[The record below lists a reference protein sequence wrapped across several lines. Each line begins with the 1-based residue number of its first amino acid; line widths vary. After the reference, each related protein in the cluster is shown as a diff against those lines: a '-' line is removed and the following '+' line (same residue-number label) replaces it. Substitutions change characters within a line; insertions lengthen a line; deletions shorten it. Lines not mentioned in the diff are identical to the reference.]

1 MRNLTAQR
9 MVISLTAL
17 AAFLLA
23 SCTQLK
29 QPQSAP
35 FFAETSAP
43 PKQELRWSNGKSPK
57 SLDPAKAAYAPETD
71 IARALYEG
79 LTDLDPRTL
88 EAVPASAE
96 RWEASE
102 DNRTWKF
109 FLREDAVWSNGKK
122 VTAEDF
128 VRSIK
133 RLGEAGTATAHRELL
148 LNIRGLN
155 AQPKGTDPKPNL
167 DSIAANTDTTPAK
180 ADASPT
186 LTPTATP
193 ASPEQGVVAESA
205 TVLRIDLVHPDK
217 DLPKLLAHPIFRP
230 VFVTTDK
237 DDPKAAPI
245 TNGPFKLTSFNAEN
259 VILDRSENYWARDSV
274 KLERVS
280 FVAAASPEKALE
292 AYREGKLDAVT
303 NAEFS
308 PAALKLLEPFE
319 DFRRTAHNALNI
331 YEVNTTR
338 TPFNDRRVREAL
350 SLAIEREKITEG
362 ELQGTTRPADGFLP
376 AGTRSGQRLSSDVRR
391 AQSLLDEAGHPEG
404 IGFPVIQLVIN
415 RNDTQQ
421 RIAKAVAQMWKDN
434 LSIDTNIM
442 VRDPAEIEAAR
453 ASGAFDL
460 IRRGV
465 VLPTADETVSMLSIF
480 GSSVS
485 VPGDSTV
492 MPETVSPFRREDYD
506 SGPSVSVDP
515 AAPLAAEQ
523 ALVLTEEEALYQLRS
538 IPLYFP
544 TSYSLVKPYVK
555 GFDLNALDAPSLKS
569 VEIDSTWRTR

>member
-9 MVISLTAL
+9 ILFSLTAA

-29 QPQSAP
+29 QPQPEP
-35 FFAETSAP
+35 FFAETAAP
-43 PKQELRWSNGKSPK
+43 PKQELRWSNGKTPK
-57 SLDPAKAAYAPETD
+57 SLDPAKAATAPETD

-88 EAVPASAE
+88 EAIPAAAE
-96 RWEASE
+96 KWEPSE
-102 DNRTWKF
+102 DNRTWRF

-122 VTAEDF
+122 VTADDF

-133 RLGEAGTATAHRELL
+133 RLGETETATAHKDILT
-148 LNIRGLN
+148 NFRGLN
-155 AQPKGTDPKPNL
+155 LQPKVAEPKANQEQVVANVSPSTSASSPN
-167 DSIAANTDTTPAK
+167 P
-180 ADASPT
+180 SPS
-186 LTPTATP
+186 ATP
-193 ASPEQGVVAESA
+193 AIPEQGIVAESL
-205 TVLRIDLVHPDK
+205 TVLRIDLIHPDK

-230 VFVTTDK
+230 VFAATEK
-237 DDPKAAPI
+237 DDLKTAPI
-245 TNGPFKLTSFNAEN
+245 TNGPFKLASFNADSL
-259 VILDRSENYWARDSV
+259 ILDRSDTYWDRDAV

-292 AYREGKLDAVT
+292 AYREGKIDAVT

-308 PAALKLLEPFE
+308 PAALKLLEPFD
-319 DFRRTAHNALNI
+319 DFRRTAHNALNL
-331 YEVNTTR
+331 YEFNVAR

-376 AGTRSGQRLSSDVRR
+376 AGARSGKRLSSDIQR
-391 AQSLLDEAGHPEG
+391 AQTLLDEAGYADG
-404 IGFPVIQLVIN
+404 TGFPVVQLVIN
-415 RNDTQQ
+415 RNDVQQ

-434 LSIDTNIM
+434 LGIDTNLM
-442 VRDPAEIEAAR
+442 VRDAGEVESAR

-480 GSSVS
+480 GSNGSVS
-485 VPGDSTV
+485 IGPAEA
-492 MPETVSPFRREDYD
+492 PEPTSPFRRENYN
-506 SGPSVSVDP
+506 SGPSAPTDP
-515 AAPLAAEQ
+515 AAPTASAP
-523 ALVLTEEEALYQLRS
+523 AMILTEEEALYQVRS

-569 VEIDSTWRTR
+569 VEIDSNWRTR

>member
-1 MRNLTAQR
+1 MQNLTAQK
-9 MVISLTAL
+9 ILIFLS
-17 AAFLLA
+17 AAAVLLSA

-29 QPQSAP
+29 QPQPEP
-35 FFAETSAP
+35 FFAETAAP
-43 PKQELRWSNGKSPK
+43 PKQELRWSNGRSPK
-57 SLDPAKAAYAPETD
+57 SLDPAKAASAPETD

-88 EAVPASAE
+88 DAVPASAE
-96 RWEASE
+96 RWESTE

-133 RLGEAGTATAHRELL
+133 RLGEPGTETAHRELL
-148 LNIRGLN
+148 VNIRGLN
-155 AQPKGTDPKPNL
+155 IQPKVADPKPSP
-167 DSIAANTDTTPAK
+167 DSIAANTNTPPAR

-186 LTPTATP
+186 PTPTSTP
-193 ASPEQGVVAESA
+193 ASPEQGIVAESA
-205 TVLRIDLVHPDK
+205 TVLRIDLIHPDK

-230 VFVTTDK
+230 VFAATER
-237 DDPKAAPI
+237 DDPKTAPI
-245 TNGPFKLTSFNAEN
+245 TNGPFKLASFNAEN
-259 VILDRSENYWARDSV
+259 LILDRSETYWARDSV

-280 FVAAASPEKALE
+280 FVAAATPEKALE
-292 AYREGKLDAVT
+292 AYREGKIDAVT

-308 PAALKLLEPFE
+308 PAALKLLEPFD
-319 DFRRTAHNALNI
+319 DFRRTAHNALNL
-331 YEVNTTR
+331 YEVNTSR

-376 AGTRSGQRLSSDVRR
+376 AGTRSEKRLASDIQR
-391 AQSLLDEAGHPEG
+391 AQTLLDEAGFPEG
-404 IGFPVIQLVIN
+404 TGFPVIQLVVN
-415 RNDTQQ
+415 RNDAQQ

-434 LSIDTNIM
+434 LAIDTNIM
-442 VRDPAEIEAAR
+442 VRDPAEIEEAR

-480 GSSVS
+480 GSNGSVA
-485 VPGDSTV
+485 VGATAT
-492 MPETVSPFRREDYD
+492 PETTSPFRREDYA
-506 SGPSVSVDP
+506 SGPSPSVDP
-515 AAPLAAEQ
+515 AAPTPPRQAAI
-523 ALVLTEEEALYQLRS
+523 LTEEDALYELRS

-569 VEIDSTWRTR
+569 VEIDSNWRTR

>member
-1 MRNLTAQR
+1 MRKLSAQR
-9 MVISLTAL
+9 IAISLTAA

-29 QPQSAP
+29 QPQP
-35 FFAETSAP
+35 EPYFAETAAP

-57 SLDPAKAAYAPETD
+57 SLDPAKAASAPETD
-71 IARALYEG
+71 VARALYEG

-88 EAVPASAE
+88 EAVPAAAE
-96 RWEASE
+96 KWEPSE

-133 RLGEAGTATAHRELL
+133 RLGEPGTETAHRDLL
-148 LNIRGLN
+148 ANFRGLN
-155 AQPKGTDPKPNL
+155 TPPKPAESRIDQAN
-167 DSIAANTDTTPAK
+167 ANTA
-180 ADASPT
+180 ASPG
-186 LTPTATP
+186 PSVSVATP
-193 ASPEQGVVAESA
+193 SPSDSPAVPEHGIVAESPSI
-205 TVLRIDLVHPDK
+205 VRIDLVYPDK

-230 VFVTTDK
+230 VFPATEK

-245 TNGPFKLTSFNAEN
+245 TNGPFKLSSFNAESL
-259 VILDRSENYWARDSV
+259 ILDRSDTYWDRESV

-280 FVAAASPEKALE
+280 FVTAASPDKALE
-292 AYREGKLDAVT
+292 AYREGKIDAVT

-308 PAALKLLEPFE
+308 PAALKLLEPFD
-319 DFRRTAHNALNI
+319 DFRRVAHNALNL
-331 YEVNTTR
+331 YEFNTTR
-338 TPFNDRRVREAL
+338 TPFNDRRVRQAL
-350 SLAIEREKITEG
+350 ALAIDREKITEG

-376 AGTRSGQRLSSDVRR
+376 AGAVAEQRISSDIQR
-391 AQSLLDEAGHPEG
+391 AQTLLDEAGYPDG
-404 IGFPVIQLVIN
+404 TGFPVVQLVIN
-415 RNDTQQ
+415 RNDAQQ

-434 LSIDTNIM
+434 LGIDTNLM

-480 GSSVS
+480 GSNTAQTGTEPV
-485 VPGDSTV
+485 GT
-492 MPETVSPFRREDYD
+492 PEPTSPFRRDNNN
-506 SGPSVSVDP
+506 SGPSAPTDP
-515 AAPLAAEQ
+515 AAPTVPAPAAI
-523 ALVLTEEEALYQLRS
+523 LTEEEAIYQLRS

-555 GFDLNALDAPSLKS
+555 GFDLNALDAPSLKA
-569 VEIDSTWRTR
+569 VEIDPNWRTR